1 MSGALLHVVHTDPE
15 VDGVTGRCAAA
26 EAAAA
31 EPVSR
36 TALGYYCH
44 TGTVSVFRHGFHQKP
59 AKVQQGVCPV
69 SGLPV
74 FGTRPF
80 RGRRGL
86 KRGKI
91 TTMSSKASGRLRHWL
106 LIQHCPWGQL
116 WDVTLT
122 IPGEVT
128 PEEWDKLKRRIFKQW
143 ERAGFAVVWRVE
155 LQKRGTPHLHCVVW
169 TPADMPMEKRNH
181 LLYVSWWE
189 CLPEEKRFSA
199 GAWKHA
205 AHVKG
210 PYTDIE
216 QSPKWLAYVAAHAS
230 KRKKEQLGW
239 KGKQWGIINR
249 SLFSERE
256 AMVEVT
262 MTRQEEKVFE
272 RTLSRFLFSKSRA
285 HRTNLRTK
293 GIKPKSRLRR
303 MFFPSGCKKTRL
315 LEPAVVLRM
324 IEHAKGQ
331 AVFPRPLPSSGLG
344 SAASRP
350 KRTTERVV
358 GLFGKSKAS
367 DRFLARVLPN

>member
-1 MSGALLHVVHTDPE
+1 MSGALLRVVQTDPE

-31 EPVSR
+31 GPVSR
-36 TALGYYCH
+36 TSLGYYCH

-80 RGRRGL
+80 RGSRGL

-106 LIQHCPWGQL
+106 LTQYCPKGQL

-169 TPADMPMEKRNH
+169 TPADMPMEKRNR

-256 AMVEVT
+256 PMVEVT

-285 HRTNLRTK
+285 HRTKLRMK

-350 KRTTERVV
+350 K
-358 GLFGKSKAS
+358 
-367 DRFLARVLPN
+367 

>member
-1 MSGALLHVVHTDPE
+1 MSGALLRVVQTDPE

-31 EPVSR
+31 GPVSR
-36 TALGYYCH
+36 TSLGYYCH

-80 RGRRGL
+80 RGSRGL
-86 KRGKI
+86 KRGKV
-91 TTMSSKASGRLRHWL
+91 TTMSSKASGRLRHFL
-106 LIQHCPWGQL
+106 LIHHCPKGQL

-169 TPADMPMEKRNH
+169 TPADMPMEKRNR

-216 QSPKWLAYVAAHAS
+216 QSPKWFAYVAAHAS

-256 AMVEVT
+256 PMVEVS

-272 RTLSRFLFSKSRA
+272 RTLSRLLFSKSRA
-285 HRTNLRTK
+285 HRTRLRTK
-293 GIKPKSRLRR
+293 GIKLKSRLRR

-315 LEPAVVLRM
+315 LEPASVLRM

-350 KRTTERVV
+350 K
-358 GLFGKSKAS
+358 
-367 DRFLARVLPN
+367 

>member
-1 MSGALLHVVHTDPE
+1 
-15 VDGVTGRCAAA
+15 
-26 EAAAA
+26 
-31 EPVSR
+31 
-36 TALGYYCH
+36 
-44 TGTVSVFRHGFHQKP
+44 
-59 AKVQQGVCPV
+59 
-69 SGLPV
+69 
-74 FGTRPF
+74 
-80 RGRRGL
+80 
-86 KRGKI
+86 
-91 TTMSSKASGRLRHWL
+91 MSSKASGRLRHWL
-106 LIQHCPWGQL
+106 LTQHCPWGQL

-122 IPGEVT
+122 IPGGVT

-143 ERAGFAVVWRVE
+143 ERAGFAVIWRVE

-169 TPADMPMEKRNH
+169 TPADMPIERRNH
-181 LLYVSWWE
+181 LLYVAWWE

-256 AMVEVT
+256 PMVEVS
-262 MTRQEEKVFE
+262 MTRQDEKVFE

-285 HRTNLRTK
+285 RRTYLRTK

-315 LEPAVVLRM
+315 LDPAVVLRM
-324 IEHAKGQ
+324 IEHSKGQ
-331 AVFPRPLPSSGLG
+331 AVFPRPHSPLASE
-344 SAASRP
+344 ATASRP
-350 KRTTERVV
+350 KRTTGRAAS
-358 GLFGKSKAS
+358 LRAKSKAS
-367 DRFLARVLPN
+367 DRTLARVLPH